1 MRNKLPKS
9 ERDGVTESLP
19 TQIKASSD
27 NTESWDAHV
36 PLCQRALAGPPWTTS
51 PPWRGARV
59 YSRDGLAQP
68 ACQGAQTRA
77 TLVVAKVT
85 IQI

>member
-19 TQIKASSD
+19 TQIKAFSD
-27 NTESWDAHV
+27 STESWDAHA
-36 PLCQRALAGPPWTTS
+36 PLCRRALTGPPRTTS

-59 YSRDGLAQP
+59 YSRDALAQP
-68 ACQGAQTRA
+68 VCQGAQTRA

-85 IQI
+85 TQI